1 MKQASKIGRDTYRL
15 LKMVHSLDRN
25 FIPVSLIG
33 AVSNAFEP
41 FITIVGSACIM
52 DSLLLGE
59 WKKALSQVVVM
70 IVLSGIIGILS
81 SYIKQI
87 IEVKSMTINRLCNSK
102 ILLKAISLDY
112 ATFEDKKNLEEFQ
125 AADYNVSQNGG
136 FGRYML
142 YLSEILTGVVGFL
155 FAIIILGKLC
165 LEEAKITGFLGTIT
179 SRVGSFTLIGVVILV
194 LTVIYSTLSKDIRK
208 KNFSMYQKMMDIN
221 QKMEFMT
228 MRLTM
233 DVDYA
238 KEIRLYRM
246 RGMIFSEW
254 KKLNIDIITFY
265 QRFWKTK
272 EHFLMKTSFL
282 NDFVLLLA
290 YLFVIVKTYVGAIS
304 IGAFTRYV
312 GSVKQMNTSL
322 RAVIEALNE
331 FQLCQ
336 SYLSFYTDFLE
347 KKNKLD
353 TGSLPVEK
361 RKDNEY
367 EFEFHHV
374 SFRYPESEEYIL
386 KDVSVKLDMKNR
398 FAVVGRNGA
407 GKTTFIKLLCR
418 LYDVTEGKITLNGV
432 DIRSY
437 NYQEYL
443 NLFASV
449 FQDFSLFSIAVK
461 ENVGC
466 CENIEEEKVWEVLE
480 CAGVK
485 EKISKM
491 PSKLDTQLFHDS
503 GKGEDI
509 SGGEA
514 QKIAIA
520 RALYKDAPFVI
531 LDEPTAALDPISEHE
546 IYTRFNKMVDDK
558 TSIYI
563 SHRMS
568 SCRFCDDI
576 LVFDE
581 GRLVQ
586 RGNHE
591 TLMHENDKIYA
602 KLWNA
607 QARYYADEEKTTL
620 YEM

>member
-1 MKQASKIGRDTYRL
+1 MKQASKLGRDTYRL
-15 LKMVHSLDRN
+15 LKMVHYLDRN
-25 FIPVSLIG
+25 FIPVSLLG
-33 AVSNAFEP
+33 AVSNASEP
-41 FITIVGSACIM
+41 FITIMGSAHII
-52 DSLLLGE
+52 DSLLLGD
-59 WKKALSQVVVM
+59 WKRAILQATVM
-70 IVLSGIIGILS
+70 IVLAGIVGILS
-81 SYIKQI
+81 SYINQI
-87 IEVKSMTINRLCNSK
+87 IEVKSMTINRQCNSK

-125 AADYNVSQNGG
+125 AADYNVSRNGG

-142 YLSEILTGVVGFL
+142 YFTEILTGAVGFL
-155 FAIIILGKLC
+155 VAIIMLVELC
-165 LEEAKITGFLGTIT
+165 LEEVKVTGFLGIIT
-179 SRVGSFTLIGVVILV
+179 SRIGSFTLIGVLILI
-194 LTVIYSTLSKDIRK
+194 LAVIYSTLSKDIRK
-208 KNFSMYQKMMDIN
+208 KNFVMYQDMMDIN
-221 QKMEFMT
+221 QKMEFMS

-246 RGMIFSEW
+246 RGMIYAEW
-254 KKLNIDIITFY
+254 KKLNIEIISFY
-265 QRFWKTK
+265 QRFWKTTRR
-272 EHFLMKTSFL
+272 FLMTTSFL
-282 NDFVLLLA
+282 NDLVLLLA
-290 YLFVIVKTYVGAIS
+290 YLFVIAKTYVGAIS

-312 GSVKQMNTSL
+312 GAVRQMNTSL
-322 RAVIEALNE
+322 VAVIDALNE
-331 FQLCQ
+331 LQLCQ
-336 SYLSFYTDFLE
+336 SYLTFYTGFLD

-386 KDVSVKLDMKNR
+386 KDVSVKLDMKSR

-437 NYQEYL
+437 DYQEYL

-449 FQDFSLFSIAVK
+449 FQDFSLFSISVK

-466 CENIEEEKVWEVLE
+466 SENIEEEKIWKVLE
-480 CAGVK
+480 CSGIK
-485 EKISKM
+485 EKIDTMS
-491 PSKLDTQLFHDS
+491 SKLDTQLFHNS
-503 GKGEDI
+503 GEGVDI

-546 IYTRFNKMVDDK
+546 IYTRFNEMVHDK

-576 LVFDE
+576 LVFDK
-581 GRLVQ
+581 GMLVQ

-591 TLMHENDKIYA
+591 TLMNEKNKIYA

-607 QARYYADEEKTTL
+607 QARYYAGEVDEGLCEL
-620 YEM
+620 